1 MNIQLLKRDV
11 IINLMFSPYK
21 KGRIKITTP
30 QYYGDF
36 DEENYEEL
44 IDILSGNVNP
54 FNVADLSEGIFKKY
68 CKLMTDEVPRSII
81 ANAYPQGSSIL
92 VDKNNPVLVKYI
104 TNKHKIDIKKYDSF
118 FVHENISQYIAVAFK
133 KEFVAYF
140 NSLGI
145 VDIDT
150 FYYLLKGSIFDRIF

>member
-1 MNIQLLKRDV
+1 
-11 IINLMFSPYK
+11 
-21 KGRIKITTP
+21 
-30 QYYGDF
+30 
-36 DEENYEEL
+36 
-44 IDILSGNVNP
+44 
-54 FNVADLSEGIFKKY
+54 
-68 CKLMTDEVPRSII
+68 MTDEVPRSII